1 MSAPPRVEVIALPT
15 DHRVAVGDDLAA
27 LIAEAADA
35 NGVTLADG
43 DVVCV
48 ASKVVAI
55 AEDQLVLLPDADDP
69 KDARR
74 ALARRTAA
82 RIVADSPWVLV
93 TQTQHGFVA
102 ANGGIDAS
110 NVTAGMALLL
120 PGDPDASAAAI
131 RDGLRRL
138 AGVDVGVLVT
148 DTFGRPWRMGQT
160 DVALGA
166 AGVAVLRDERGG
178 VDLDGAPLEVTV
190 AALADE
196 VAAAADL
203 VRTKASGTPFVVVRG
218 LPGDAPA
225 GTGRDL
231 VRPAEDDLFRFGGAR
246 AVVEG
251 IAARRTVRTFD
262 DRPVPDD
269 LLADA
274 VTAAVTAPAPHHT
287 RPWRFL
293 RLRPATRQHLLDDM
307 AARWRDDLASDGLD
321 AATID
326 RRIERS
332 DAILRTA
339 PELLAPF
346 VELDG
351 AHDYAD
357 DRRTR
362 AEEEMYLLTG
372 GAALGALQVVL
383 AAHGLGAAWIS
394 STLFCPDTV
403 RASLDL
409 SDTWLPLGLV
419 AVGWPAPEFAP
430 RPRPAVD
437 TSTFLRER

>member
-1 MSAPPRVEVIALPT
+1 MSAAPRVEVIALPT
-15 DHRVAVGDDLAA
+15 AHRVRVGDDLAA
-27 LIAEAADA
+27 LVVEAAVA
-35 NGVTLADG
+35 NDVTLADG

-55 AEDQLVLLPDADDP
+55 AEDRLVPLPDAGDP

-102 ANGGIDAS
+102 ANDGIDAS
-110 NVTAGMALLL
+110 NVAAGMALLL
-120 PGDPDASAAAI
+120 PADPDASAAEI
-131 RDGLRRL
+131 RDELQRL

-166 AGVAVLRDERGG
+166 SGAAVLRDERGG
-178 VDLDGAPLEVTV
+178 VDLDGSSLDVTV

-196 VAAAADL
+196 VAGAADL

-218 LPGDAPA
+218 LPPEQAS
-225 GTGRDL
+225 GTGQDL
-231 VRPAEDDLFRFGGAR
+231 VRPVDEDLFRFGGAQ

-251 IAARRTVRTFD
+251 IRARRTVRAFA
-262 DRPVPDD
+262 DRPVPDE

-274 VTAAVTAPAPHHT
+274 VAAAVTAPAPHHT

-293 RLRPATRQHLLDDM
+293 RLQPDTRRHLLDAM
-307 AARWRDDLASDGLD
+307 AERWRNDLASDGLD

-346 VELDG
+346 VTLDG
-351 AHDYAD
+351 AHDYPD
-357 DRRTR
+357 TRRTR
-362 AEEEMYLLTG
+362 AEEEMFLLTG
-372 GAALGALQVVL
+372 GAALGALQVTL
-383 AAHGLGAAWIS
+383 SAHALGAAWIS

-409 SDTWLPLGLV
+409 PDTWLPLGLV
-419 AVGWPAPEFAP
+419 AVGWPAPGFAP
-430 RPRPAVD
+430 RPRPPVD
-437 TSTFLRER
+437 TSTFLQHR

>member
-1 MSAPPRVEVIALPT
+1 VSAAPRVEVIALPT
-15 DHRVAVGDDLAA
+15 DHRVTVGDDLAT
-27 LIAEAADA
+27 LVVEAADR
-35 NGVTLADG
+35 NGVALTDG

-48 ASKVVAI
+48 ASKVVAL
-55 AEDQLVLLPDADDP
+55 AEDRLVPLPDADDP
-69 KDARR
+69 KAARR
-74 ALARRTAA
+74 ALARQTAA

-102 ANGGIDAS
+102 ANDGIDAS

-120 PGDPDASAAAI
+120 PADPDASAAAI
-131 RDGLRRL
+131 RARL
-138 AGVDVGVLVT
+138 QELTGVDVGVLIT

-178 VDLDGAPLEVTV
+178 ADLDGAPLEVTV

-196 VAAAADL
+196 VAGAADL

-218 LPGDAPA
+218 MPNHTPV
-225 GTGRDL
+225 GTGQDL
-231 VRPAEDDLFRFGGAR
+231 VRPADEDLFRFGGAR

-251 IAARRTVRTFD
+251 IRDRRTVRAFD
-262 DRPVPDD
+262 NRPVPGE

-274 VTAAVTAPAPHHT
+274 VAAAVTAPAPHHT

-293 RLRPATRQHLLDDM
+293 QLRPDTRHRLLDAM
-307 AARWRDDLASDGLD
+307 AAHWRDDLASDGLD
-321 AATID
+321 DATID

-339 PELLAPF
+339 PELLAAF

-351 AHDYAD
+351 AHDYPD

-362 AEEEMYLLTG
+362 AEEEMFLLTG
-372 GAALGALQVVL
+372 GAALGALQVAL
-383 AAHGLGAAWIS
+383 STHGLGAAWIS

-409 SDTWLPLGLV
+409 PDTWLPLGMV
-419 AVGWPAPEFAP
+419 AVGWPAPGFEPAP
-430 RPRPAVD
+430 RPPVD
-437 TSTFLRER
+437 ISAFLRER